1 MITLKEFTGAL
12 PFILQPYGNLPPWE
26 ILGQLSEILNEAIA
40 SAEKEYRIEG
50 SIAIHRTAV
59 IEDGA
64 VCKPPIFIGPHCFVA
79 AHAYLRCGVYLEEGV
94 SIGPGCEV
102 KSGIILAETH
112 LAHFNF
118 VGDSIVCRK
127 VNIEAG
133 AILANHFNER
143 VDKQIRILYRGSEIR
158 TGVEKF
164 GALVGDGS
172 KIGANAVLSPGSIL
186 EKNTTVN
193 RLTLWNQ
200 SPDR

>member
-1 MITLKEFTGAL
+1 MIILKEFTGKL
-12 PFILQPYGNLPPWE
+12 PAVLQPYGNMPPWE
-26 ILGQLSEILNEAIA
+26 ILRHLKEILTKAIA
-40 SAEKEYRIEG
+40 SADMDYRVEG

-59 IEDGA
+59 IEEGA
-64 VCKPPIFIGPHCFVA
+64 VCKPPLFIGPHCFVA
-79 AHAYLRCGVYLEEGV
+79 AHACLRGGVFLESGV
-94 SIGPGCEV
+94 TIGHGCEV
-102 KSGIILAETH
+102 KSGIILAESH

-118 VGDSIVCRK
+118 VGDSILCRL

-143 VDKQIRILYRGSEIR
+143 ADKQIRILHKGNEIY

-186 EKNTTVN
+186 EKNTTVK
-193 RLTLWNQ
+193 RLTLWEQ
-200 SPDR
+200 SPEG